1 MTHITEARVIGN
13 HADMGGS
20 TTVATRTSLTVTDIL
35 RAGVRR
41 RTTRK
46 EMTAAQSTWDSE
58 GGQPEKVNRCAVVPR
73 VYYWRHLPGR
83 SVQDPRGFGR

>member
-1 MTHITEARVIGN
+1 MTHITEERVIGN

-35 RAGVRR
+35 PAGVPR

-46 EMTAAQSTWDSE
+46 EMTAATGSGESLRSGIE
-58 GGQPEKVNRCAVVPR
+58 GTAGG
-73 VYYWRHLPGR
+73 LPVG
-83 SVQDPRGFGR
+83 